1 MASEMQRAYGENEI
15 RLARRSL
22 WATTA
27 MILAVVAAVMAG
39 MTVIRVVVW

>member
-22 WATTA
+22 WAMTA
-27 MILAVVAAVMAG
+27 MILAMVAAVMADL
-39 MTVIRVVVW
+39 TVIRVVVW